1 MDWGF
6 QGKTVLVTGAAAGI
20 GAEIAVHFRDSG
32 ARVFSADREWPA
44 EAAALESITPVT
56 LDVTDQDAVRSAV
69 NDIAAEAGGLDVLV
83 NNAGTM
89 RARESFFE
97 YDADDWQTILNV
109 NASGLF
115 FCLQA
120 AARVMTDSGA
130 GGSIVNIAS
139 TAGRTG
145 KTMSPPYAASKAAV
159 INITRSSAL
168 TLAAA
173 SIRVNAVAPGIIDTD
188 FNRRLGVQFGPR
200 DGLSPEEF
208 VARRAE
214 IVPLGRIGKASDVAR
229 AVCFLASPLA
239 DYITGQTLN
248 IDGGIV
254 LD

>member
-6 QGKTVLVTGAAAGI
+6 QGKTVLVTGAAVGI
-20 GAEIAVHFRDSG
+20 GAEIARHFRDSG
-32 ARVFSADREWPA
+32 ARVFGADRAWP
-44 EAAALESITPVT
+44 EGTGMIESITPIT
-56 LDVTDQDAVRSAV
+56 LDVTDRDGVHSAV
-69 NDIAAEAGGLDVLV
+69 EEILAVTGGLDVLV

-89 RARESFFE
+89 RARDSIFE
-97 YDADDWQTILNV
+97 YDANDWQTILDV

-115 FCLQA
+115 FCTQA
-120 AARVMTDSGA
+120 AARAMTDKGA
-130 GGSIVNIAS
+130 GGAIVNIAS

-168 TLAAA
+168 MLAAA
-173 SIRVNAVAPGIIDTD
+173 SIRVNAVAPGIIDTE
-188 FNRRLGVQFGPR
+188 FNYRLGVQFGPR

-214 IVPLGRIGKASDVAR
+214 VVPLGRIGTASDVAR

-254 LD
+254 SN